1 MLLDTN
7 IVSAFLR
14 RDGQKQAPRLFEF
27 IATVLSAEG
36 LAISYVTQFELRRG
50 IEELVRRGE
59 GRRKLVAF
67 EKFMERVQVLGLDGA
82 SGEGWNLAARLW
94 SEGRSLKPALVLTD
108 ADLLIA
114 ATAASHGHEFATSEV
129 GLVEGLRRLATFPVA
144 VRLVPME

>member
-14 RDGQKQAPRLFEF
+14 PDGKKQAPRLFEF

-50 IEELVRRGE
+50 IEELVRRGQ

-67 EKFMERVQVLGLDGA
+67 EKFMERVQVLGLEGPRAKAGTWRHGCGPRDG
-82 SGEGWNLAARLW
+82 
-94 SEGRSLKPALVLTD
+94 P
-108 ADLLIA
+108 
-114 ATAASHGHEFATSEV
+114 
-129 GLVEGLRRLATFPVA
+129 
-144 VRLVPME
+144 

>member
-14 RDGQKQAPRLFEF
+14 RDAQKQAPRLFEF

-50 IEELVRRGE
+50 IEELIGRGE

-94 SEGRSLKPALVLTD
+94 AEGRSLKPALVLTD

-114 ATAASHGHEFATSEV
+114 ATAGFHGHEFATCEV
-129 GLVEGLRRLATFPVA
+129 GLVEGLQRLAFPVA